1 MPQSDGNATPFTQ
14 SQVLISLHKWNIN
27 LVHNVGATQTL
38 NWVHSNFQPWTISI
52 MLRPWDYYD
61 ESRLQRAVSQGKA
74 AHQVCCTC
82 VLALI
87 ILSITKLAPPLLAAG
102 HSSDGG
108 KDSGDHPQQ
117 LSRDRPPFGRWRA
130 RLCPPPDNWTGPWLS
145 GEESAW
151 THHLQLLLRTH
162 WQAGE
167 ARSGGEHKWRNQ
179 RFLEGRGMSHLWK
192 QA

>member
-1 MPQSDGNATPFTQ
+1 MHA
-14 SQVLISLHKWNIN
+14 
-27 LVHNVGATQTL
+27 VGTTQTL
-38 NWVHSNFQPWTISI
+38 IWVHSNFQPWKISI
-52 MLRPWDYYD
+52 MLRQWDYYD

-74 AHQVCCTC
+74 AHKVCCTC

-87 ILSITKLAPPLLAAG
+87 IPSITKLAPPLLAAG
-102 HSSDGG
+102 NSSDGG

-117 LSRDRPPFGRWRA
+117 LSRERPPVGRWRA

-145 GEESAW
+145 GEEPAR

-167 ARSGGEHKWRNQ
+167 ACSGGERKWRNQ
-179 RFLEGRGMSHLWK
+179 EVFGGHRHVSSFLQKNDMNTGLMRCHFSC
-192 QA
+192 